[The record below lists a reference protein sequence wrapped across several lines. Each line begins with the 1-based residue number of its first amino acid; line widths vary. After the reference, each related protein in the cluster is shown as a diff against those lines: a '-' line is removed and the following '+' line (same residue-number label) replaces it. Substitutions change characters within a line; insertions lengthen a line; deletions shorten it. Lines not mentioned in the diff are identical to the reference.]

1 MSGSDWD
8 DQTYW
13 ENRRADEQYEREK
26 SERDAEIAR
35 GFSHN
40 SEALNLYYD
49 TSETDSLFSADDEDQ
64 IYQSLLSE
72 KASILNG
79 ISSWAGLGLVSKDK
93 YVQALNLV
101 DLMSV
106 RAEDQLKDLLHKL
119 EGEKRLWSPTN
130 PLNRQGLPAEFYGDL
145 NRFET
150 RLHSMLETYDLYRTI
165 RRSRRS

>member
-13 ENRRADEQYEREK
+13 KTGAQMSSTSARNPSVTLRSPGVSATIRR
-26 SERDAEIAR
+26 
-35 GFSHN
+35 
-40 SEALNLYYD
+40 ALNLYYG
-49 TSETDSLFSADDEDQ
+49 TSETDLLFSADDEDQ

-93 YVQALNLV
+93 YVQALNQV

-119 EGEKRLWSPTN
+119 KGEKRLWSPTN